1 MVVDGEAR
9 NSTLYVA
16 AGAGTNPGSYPIVG
30 AVDVFTPNGEYI
42 TTYSVTILV
51 VVTSPAIFGVSPLV
65 FYSAIGAVAGA
76 GASTTAGALF
86 LVRRRRVSKKMGC

>member
-1 MVVDGEAR
+1 MLVDGEGR

-30 AVDVFTPNGEYI
+30 AVEVFTPNGQYI
-42 TTYSVTILV
+42 TTDSVTILV

-65 FYSAIGAVAGA
+65 FYSAIGVVAGA